1 MQRNTKAIREEIYR
15 FIGAYITKHVYA
27 PSNKEIAEAVGIS
40 GTTVHRHLI
49 DMIDEGILETD
60 AEPGTQRAI
69 RIRNTQ
75 VVKRRKRVNK
85 VILMG
90 RLTRDPEVRYSA
102 GDNSTAVARYTL
114 AVNRRFKRDNEP
126 TADFVPCVAF
136 GKAAEFAEKW
146 FRQGMQVAI
155 SGRIQTGATPTE
167 RAERSI
173 QLR

>member
-1 MQRNTKAIREEIYR
+1 M
-15 FIGAYITKHVYA
+15 
-27 PSNKEIAEAVGIS
+27 
-40 GTTVHRHLI
+40 
-49 DMIDEGILETD
+49 
-60 AEPGTQRAI
+60 
-69 RIRNTQ
+69 
-75 VVKRRKRVNK
+75 NK

-126 TADFVPCVAF
+126 TADFIPCVAF

-155 SGRIQTGATPTE
+155 SGRIQTGSYTNKEGTVREAVGDNKSLYEYLLEYVTTEGATFHWMKQKGIPCE
-167 RAERSI
+167 RTYFYEVRRYFYYLMAKRI
-173 QLR
+173 

>member
-1 MQRNTKAIREEIYR
+1 M
-15 FIGAYITKHVYA
+15 
-27 PSNKEIAEAVGIS
+27 
-40 GTTVHRHLI
+40 
-49 DMIDEGILETD
+49 
-60 AEPGTQRAI
+60 
-69 RIRNTQ
+69 
-75 VVKRRKRVNK
+75 NK

-126 TADFVPCVAF
+126 TADFIPCVAF

-146 FRQGMQVAI
+146 FRQGCRSQFPEEY
-155 SGRIQTGATPTE
+155 RQGATPTE

-173 QLR
+173 PTEVVLEEQEFAESKRDGNAPVPQPADAGDGFMNIPDGIEDNIPFN

>member
-1 MQRNTKAIREEIYR
+1 M
-15 FIGAYITKHVYA
+15 
-27 PSNKEIAEAVGIS
+27 
-40 GTTVHRHLI
+40 
-49 DMIDEGILETD
+49 
-60 AEPGTQRAI
+60 
-69 RIRNTQ
+69 
-75 VVKRRKRVNK
+75 NK

-114 AVNRRFKRDNEP
+114 AVNRRFKRDNKP

-146 FRQGMQVAI
+146 FRRQ
-155 SGRIQTGATPTE
+155 GATPTE

-173 QLR
+173 PPR